1 MAVQVDDFNELMCK
15 AREGDAD
22 ALQRLSEVYEKE
34 LRLVARVQ
42 LGPALRPYLDSLDLV
57 QTVHRSIMMG
67 LKDHKFEINT
77 PDHLIGL
84 ALTMVRRK
92 VARHWRRMQRQQ
104 RMSFHGQAGEEQTTN
119 VLTDLSSGEGDP
131 AKNAQ
136 LRDAVQHLWN
146 HLDEVERSVMTL
158 RMQGLTTV
166 EVAKRL
172 ELDADVLRVR
182 LSRLRQRLRQA
193 GVLSEW
199 L

>member
-1 MAVQVDDFNELMCK
+1 MPVEVDDFQDLMNK
-15 AREGDAD
+15 AREGDSR
-22 ALQRLSEVYEKE
+22 ALERLSAVYEKE

-67 LKDHKFEINT
+67 LRDHKFEINT

-104 RMSFHGQAGEEQTTN
+104 RMSLHDQSGEEQTAN
-119 VLTDLSSGEGDP
+119 ILTELSSAEGDP
-131 AKNAQ
+131 AQAVQ
-136 LRDAVQHLWN
+136 LRDAIQHLWQ
-146 HLDEVERSVMTL
+146 HLDEIERKVMTL

-166 EVAKRL
+166 EVAEQL
-172 ELDADVLRVR
+172 NLDADVLRVR

-193 GVLSEW
+193 NVLSEW